1 MKTTAHIRR
10 IVAGAMVTATALA
23 IAVPVAGA
31 ADDGTLLGRA
41 ARQATVGSH
50 QVMDDG
56 TLLSRASRQAAQL
69 NRPAGLSDGVT
80 DGTLLSRASAD
91 ATGQATDG
99 TLLTEASRQTAL
111 RELAKIN
118 PGSVSDG
125 MLLTKASLLYQ
136 LAQIDPGYGT
146 GESIE
151 PETTAARNA
160 AQAGTG
166 GSGFDWTD
174 AAAGF
179 GLATFIGMLGG
190 ASFVVRRR
198 GTLIHLP

>member
-1 MKTTAHIRR
+1 MNTTAHIRR
-10 IVAGAMVTATALA
+10 IVAGAALTAATLA

-31 ADDGTLLGRA
+31 ADDGTLLTRASEQA
-41 ARQATVGSH
+41 ARQAAVGSTH
-50 QVMDDG
+50 VMDDG
-56 TLLSRASRQAAQL
+56 TLLSQ
-69 NRPAGLSDGVT
+69 
-80 DGTLLSRASAD
+80 ASAD

-99 TLLTEASRQTAL
+99 TLLTDASRQAAL

-118 PGSVSDG
+118 PGTVSDG

-136 LAQIDPGYGT
+136 LSQIDPGYGT
-146 GESIE
+146 GESIVS
-151 PETTAARNA
+151 ETAAARNA
-160 AQAGTG
+160 AQASG
-166 GSGFDWTD
+166 GGGGFDWTD

-179 GLATFIGMLGG
+179 GLAAFIGMLGG